1 MYDTKVRSFLRPFFR
16 LEVIRSTSEFNDGI
30 YNRSSCAS
38 VRLRDQT
45 KTLCRGYVLLGI
57 RGEDDDSVLEGL
69 EKVESR
75 WQTWLGWMTCP
86 KGSLS
91 FLQKQGYYRA
101 LLSEW
106 RFVTRMISLR
116 VFLHFCVGYRHTNQE
131 LFIGK
136 SSLERILK
144 KSQKS
149 II

>member
-1 MYDTKVRSFLRPFFR
+1 MMYDTKVRSFLRPFFR

-75 WQTWLGWMTCP
+75 
-86 KGSLS
+86 
-91 FLQKQGYYRA
+91 
-101 LLSEW
+101 
-106 RFVTRMISLR
+106 
-116 VFLHFCVGYRHTNQE
+116 
-131 LFIGK
+131 
-136 SSLERILK
+136 
-144 KSQKS
+144 
-149 II
+149 